1 MPVSQ
6 VWSELPLELPVPE
19 LPDEEPDPVPP
30 EAPVPLPPLF
40 GGGLLG
46 WPAPPV

>member
-6 VWSELPLELPVPE
+6 LWSELPLELPVPG
-19 LPDEEPDPVPP
+19 LPEEPDPVPP

>member
-6 VWSELPLELPVPE
+6 SWPELPLEDPVPG
-19 LPDEEPDPVPP
+19 LPDEEPDPAPP
-30 EAPVPLPPLF
+30 EDPPLF

-46 WPAPPV
+46 WPVPPV